1 MQILDEVT
9 IIPPKTG
16 TPPNPKNSPSPIPE
30 LSNPP
35 STGGKKYE
43 NANRI
48 QKLNQKKINCNIDSN
63 TQIQCL
69 SYSII

>member
-9 IIPPKTG
+9 NIPPKTG
-16 TPPNPKNSPSPIPE
+16 TPPKPKNSPSPVPE